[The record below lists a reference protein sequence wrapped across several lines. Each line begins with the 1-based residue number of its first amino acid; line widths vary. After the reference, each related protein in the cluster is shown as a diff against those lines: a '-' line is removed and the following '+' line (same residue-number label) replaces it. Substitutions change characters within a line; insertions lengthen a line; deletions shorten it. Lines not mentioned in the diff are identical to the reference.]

1 MIHKKIKERGNR
13 PLFVINSLICLLIS
27 GAILFPGRA
36 FSSVAGNEMIIKF
49 GPDIKVSMSAKNQ
62 MITDSDNINNIF
74 GNYEIASVKK
84 VFNRGNQKNLKELE
98 NCYKVSFTKSNHFN
112 RAITDFKN
120 VPGILWAEPNYALPV
135 HVYPDDSLY
144 GQQWALETLLMPGA
158 WEIEKGITSI
168 IVGVI
173 DTGIDYLHPD
183 LQGQLWINTPED
195 INGNGIFDQGDINGI
210 DDDGNGYID
219 DVIGW
224 DFTDAPDFPDNGDY
238 LDPDNDP
245 MDEYPGGHGTPV
257 AGIIAAQT
265 NNAIGIA
272 GIAPGVRV
280 MALRAGTAS
289 GYLEEDDV
297 AEAIIYAVQNGCKII
312 NMSFG
317 DVVFSNLLKEA
328 VEYGYQHGLIFV
340 ASAGNSGNNILQ
352 YPASYDETISV
363 GATDVDNNLASF
375 SSFGSKLDLVAPG
388 QDILSTSRNGE
399 YGTYSGTSFSAP
411 MVSGV
416 LALLWSLYPQKS
428 AKAVEADLLNGC
440 KDLGTLGWD
449 QYYGQGI
456 TNAYGSLTTFATAY
470 ARISS
475 PPTSS
480 GTNSNIVPVIGTA
493 VSPNLGRAVISYGTG
508 ENPVIF
514 TPFQELT
521 ENVLEDTLGFWQ
533 TAQLPEDVYT
543 LELKVINADQT
554 TVVDRVIIHLDRSL
568 PVIDSLKIIPVVVE
582 NYFGSL
588 VELTTDDL
596 TRVTMFYR
604 NNGAQTFNSFLNSSY
619 LSNFHTLLLTQKQIQ
634 GEVEVYF
641 RIENNAGLETID
653 DNNGMY
659 YQLVLSQPLIF
670 DQDFV
675 KIASLTGFGYLL
687 NRSEDI
693 NGDGI
698 QDIFGNIGWPGQE
711 QSRISHI
718 SYRNG
723 QLTHDTGPVPA
734 FARDIEDIDGDN
746 HPELLVGYG
755 SNSSIFPGTSLP
767 QFSINPVTSDM
778 QDFWA
783 AKIMDLDGDNQFEII
798 ALHQN
803 QWAVFEMVNSGNF
816 TVSIRQFLENPT
828 AGENNYGVP
837 FVEVED
843 LNQNGR
849 LNLVLGDYDGDLI
862 VYELDTN
869 GEFIPVSWM
878 RLPGVDAT
886 NCFAV
891 GNFDDDPANEIAVAT
906 KVLADYNGESAVNSQ
921 YWVLSVLKLNQS
933 NTLEKVWETNFHKVN
948 ELKNNYTGVSADDF
962 DGDGLD
968 EIFFTPYPHGYYI
981 AFQDDHYEVKSYLQ
995 GINSNAVLNVSDD
1008 QVCLQGDSTIM
1019 VLEREDP
1026 GARPLVP
1033 SDFRVNYVD
1042 TGEVQLNW
1050 NPVLGAGSYLISRWD
1065 FDISVEK
1072 EIMITASTY
1081 NDSTVLSGHLYLYK
1095 ILSVDSSYSIPRSKF
1110 SAPIKIRAETLPVF
1124 VGLAVEGEHQLLLS
1138 FSKPLGGAATE
1149 VSKFTLYP
1157 GQKTPSGIISARAGT
1172 QLLLSFNDP
1181 FTATEHQLVFYDLEN
1196 EYHVPFYRDSLTV
1209 TFNANQKSSH
1219 PFVKKVELI
1228 SKRHLMVYFNNP
1240 MDQSSAGDINNYLVY
1255 PDDQVI
1261 EAGLDPVDPKIVHV
1275 YLTGKNR
1282 MGSLGEVYYLEV
1294 RGLKDIWNQSIDSDL
1309 GNKFEILQ
1317 QVYNLDNIVVY
1328 PNPFRMDVSGN
1339 EIMFANLPNGCEI
1352 FVYTANGRKLVHLT
1366 HDSFT
1371 GGVSWDLKNEQGDKI
1386 ASGVYIYVAQY
1397 RGQEK
1402 TGKFLIIR

>member
-1 MIHKKIKERGNR
+1 
-13 PLFVINSLICLLIS
+13 
-27 GAILFPGRA
+27 
-36 FSSVAGNEMIIKF
+36 
-49 GPDIKVSMSAKNQ
+49 
-62 MITDSDNINNIF
+62 
-74 GNYEIASVKK
+74 
-84 VFNRGNQKNLKELE
+84 
-98 NCYKVSFTKSNHFN
+98 
-112 RAITDFKN
+112 
-120 VPGILWAEPNYALPV
+120 
-135 HVYPDDSLY
+135 
-144 GQQWALETLLMPGA
+144 
-158 WEIEKGITSI
+158 
-168 IVGVI
+168 
-173 DTGIDYLHPD
+173 
-183 LQGQLWINTPED
+183 
-195 INGNGIFDQGDINGI
+195 GDINGI

-272 GIAPGVRV
+272 GVAPNIRV

-328 VEYGYQHGLIFV
+328 VEYGYQHGLLFV

-363 GATDVDNNLASF
+363 GATDIDNNLASF
-375 SSFGSKLDLVAPG
+375 SSFGSKLVLVAPG

-543 LELKVINADQT
+543 LELKVINSDQT
-554 TVVDRVIIHLDRSL
+554 ALVDRVIIHLDRSL
-568 PVIDSLKIIPVVVE
+568 PVIDSLKIIPVVE
-582 NYFGSL
+582 
-588 VELTTDDL
+588 
-596 TRVTMFYR
+596 
-604 NNGAQTFNSFLNSSY
+604 
-619 LSNFHTLLLTQKQIQ
+619 QIQ

-675 KIASLTGFGYLL
+675 EIASLTGFGYFL

-693 NGDGI
+693 DGDGI

-711 QSRISHI
+711 ESRISHI

-723 QLTHDTGPVPA
+723 QLTRDIGPVPA
-734 FARDIEDIDGDN
+734 FARNIEDIDGDN

-783 AKIMDLDGDNQFEII
+783 VKMIDLDNDNQFEII

-803 QWAVFEMVNSGNF
+803 QWAVFEIVNTNNF
-816 TVSIRQFLENPT
+816 NVSIRQFLENPT
-828 AGENNYGVP
+828 TGENNYGVP
-837 FVEVED
+837 FVEVTD
-843 LNQNGR
+843 LNQNSR

-862 VYELDTN
+862 VYELNTN

-962 DGDGLD
+962 NGDGLD
-968 EIFFTPYPHGYYI
+968 EIFFTPYPNGYYI
-981 AFQDDHYEVKSYLQ
+981 AFQDDHYELKSYLQ
-995 GINSNAVLNVSDD
+995 GLNSNAVLKVSDN
-1008 QVCLQGDSTIM
+1008 QICLQGDSTIF

-1026 GARPLVP
+1026 GIRPLVP
-1033 SDFRVNYVD
+1033 SDFRVSYVD

-1110 SAPIKIRAETLPVF
+1110 SAPIKIRAETMPVF

-1157 GQKTPSGIISARAGT
+1157 GQKNPSVSANLLQ
-1172 QLLLSFNDP
+1172 QL
-1181 FTATEHQLVFYDLEN
+1181 H
-1196 EYHVPFYRDSLTV
+1196 
-1209 TFNANQKSSH
+1209 
-1219 PFVKKVELI
+1219 
-1228 SKRHLMVYFNNP
+1228 
-1240 MDQSSAGDINNYLVY
+1240 
-1255 PDDQVI
+1255 
-1261 EAGLDPVDPKIVHV
+1261 
-1275 YLTGKNR
+1275 
-1282 MGSLGEVYYLEV
+1282 
-1294 RGLKDIWNQSIDSDL
+1294 IDSFFVVW
-1309 GNKFEILQ
+1309 KM
-1317 QVYNLDNIVVY
+1317 NIMY
-1328 PNPFRMDVSGN
+1328 LS
-1339 EIMFANLPNGCEI
+1339 
-1352 FVYTANGRKLVHLT
+1352 T
-1366 HDSFT
+1366 
-1371 GGVSWDLKNEQGDKI
+1371 KI
-1386 ASGVYIYVAQY
+1386 H
-1397 RGQEK
+1397 
-1402 TGKFLIIR
+1402 